1 MRLSKRCQYGL
12 KAAARLASR
21 HGQGYVQSREVA
33 EAEAL
38 PAKFLESILLA
49 MRSAGLL
56 ESKVGM
62 GGGYRLARD
71 PGAIGVRDIIDA
83 VNGSIEMVEPG
94 DPRAIG
100 HQALLAVQARI
111 DDAISQSLGR
121 LTLADLLN
129 TPAHSAGA
137 AIPAA

>member
-21 HGQGYVQSREVA
+21 HGDGYVQSREVA

-71 PGAIGVRDIIDA
+71 PDMIPVSAIIEA
-83 VNGSIEMVEPG
+83 VNGSIEMVEPS

-100 HQALLAVQARI
+100 HQSLVAVQARI
-111 DDAISQSLGR
+111 DDALDSALGQ
-121 LTLADLLN
+121 LTLADLIE
-129 TPAHSAGA
+129 PAESAPRA
-137 AIPAA
+137 